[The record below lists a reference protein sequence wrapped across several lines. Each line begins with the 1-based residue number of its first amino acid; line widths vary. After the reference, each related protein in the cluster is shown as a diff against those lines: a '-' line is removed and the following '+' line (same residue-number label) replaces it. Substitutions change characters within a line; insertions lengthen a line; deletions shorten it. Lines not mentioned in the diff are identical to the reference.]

1 MNFELEGMRSL
12 VDKLNAAGAK
22 MGGPEMKKALR
33 AGGRV
38 IEDAMVERAPMMLD
52 AKTPGSDSLEPGELK
67 GGMRVAIVEGENGL
81 EALIGPNSKVAH
93 VARFV
98 EYGHRQVSGGYL
110 KLLGNG
116 KSRGPGTA
124 GIDVPAYPFLRPA
137 FEASVGEV
145 ATAMEESLQQSFREV
160 LG

>member
-1 MNFELEGMRSL
+1 MNFELEGMRAL
-12 VDKLNAAGAK
+12 VDKLNTAGAK

-38 IEDAMVERAPMMLD
+38 IKEAMVERAPMMLEE
-52 AKTPGSDSLEPGELK
+52 KTAGSDSLEPGALK
-67 GGMRVAIVEGENGL
+67 DGMRVAVIDGENGQ
-81 EALIGPNSKVAH
+81 EAIIGPNSKVAY

-116 KSRGPGTA
+116 KSRGTGTA
-124 GIDVPAYPFLRPA
+124 GTDIPAYPFLRPA
-137 FEASVGEV
+137 FEASVSEV
-145 ATAMEESLQQSFREV
+145 QTAMEESLRKSFSEV
-160 LG
+160 LS

>member
-137 FEASVGEV
+137 FEASMGEV

>member
-1 MNFELEGMRSL
+1 MNFELEGMRGL

-22 MGGPEMKKALR
+22 MAGPEMRKALR

-38 IEDAMVERAPMMLD
+38 IEDAMVERAPMMLEE
-52 AKTPGSDSLEPGELK
+52 KTPGSDSLEPGALK
-67 GGMRVAIVEGENGL
+67 DGIRVAIIEGENGL
-81 EALIGPNSKVAH
+81 EALIGPNSKVSH

-116 KSRGPGTA
+116 KSRGTGAA

-137 FEASVGEV
+137 FESSVGDV
-145 ATAMEESLQQSFREV
+145 AAAMEESLQKSFREV
-160 LG
+160 LS